1 MRKKDKQSNYPS
13 IFQWNA
19 RSISTNLLQ
28 FKHHID
34 SNDYSVL
41 ALQSL
46 NVEPSKLP
54 KLDNYYF
61 PPLYTCSKE
70 TGKVMTSIYVRTNLD
85 YSTSI
90 PVLKSHI
97 ENLKDFYLTAAVIK
111 INGNCQYNIM
121 SVYYPKGPDDG
132 NTDWMKNIDYG
143 HKKWIILGDFNSH
156 SPFWDAECKKV
167 THHRFLENIVDSP
180 LVFLN
185 DGSLTRVPDV
195 ATHKPSAI
203 DLSFVSNN
211 MVLDWEWSVG
221 EDTFG
226 SDHFPL
232 FIKNKNE
239 KIDTVCFDETV
250 PKFRYKFAKWDIF
263 KQDLESQQINDIKH
277 DNINQFYENFS
288 KSIISAAKK
297 SIPQIRPKTFK
308 NKSKEFWN
316 EQCESAVN
324 VKKDKYKKWLKQ
336 RSKENFEEKKIANI
350 EAKRTVAKA
359 RKELLIQFCEKE
371 VKESKDFHKVWPKL
385 NEIKNN
391 YVQQSY
397 PIKIEDNIFPT
408 SIDKAETFVNHFAKT
423 SNKESLSE
431 DMYNFRKKEEESD
444 SYSEP
449 KSNEDHYLN
458 APLTYQEFLD
468 SLRSLSNNETAVGID
483 GISYKMLA
491 NMPSSWKQLL
501 FSLYHKCWDE
511 GALPTIWQKSIIVP
525 IHKQGKPKSSV
536 ESYRPVALTSNCGK
550 LMEKIVL
557 KRLLYYCDK
566 NNIIPTH
573 QAGFRKGRCVTDH
586 LVKLSTQIKKQ
597 FAKRKSVLAT
607 FIDIKRAYDS
617 VWHERLLFKLK
628 EIGISGTMYMY
639 IKNYLKE
646 RSICTRINNKYSSFK
661 STNIGIPQG
670 SIIAPLLFSILIHD
684 LPSVISKK
692 FNLVQY
698 ADDICIWLNTNLRKN
713 VKYRN
718 IKYIEMLYQQ
728 EIDNIYLYMRQNG
741 FELSSEK
748 THLLLF
754 NNGSKS
760 SNLPKLKINGTEL
773 IYKYETKFLGVIFN
787 NKLSWKP
794 HIEHL
799 VNKARTRLNLLKVIS
814 GLSWGQHTP
823 TLIHL
828 ALSLVRSKLIYGQE
842 VYFSA
847 PSYLLKK
854 LQSIDSKAVKIALG
868 VPYHAKTT
876 SSYHQAN
883 VISLDDQ
890 RQMAVSKY
898 VIRSLSV
905 ENSNKE
911 EIMLNSEV
919 DFPKVSKNI
928 SYLIPIQNYTYRTM
942 QKCEIDI
949 NKVPVLPQQPAIPPW
964 EHKEASFDTDYKSC
978 TKKENPNIVA
988 IDAQC
993 NLNEKY
999 QFYLKI
1005 YTDGSMTETGDSG
1018 FGFFIPALDIKK
1030 SYYIGKHFSIFT
1042 AELYAILMALH
1053 CICNTKYDL
1062 YQILICV
1069 DSMSVLNVLQTWDCK
1084 TRPDI
1089 VFEIKFLIHTLIE
1102 RGLHI
1107 VFTWVPSHVN
1117 IRGNEVADKSAK
1129 QGTDKTNEKTKTVP
1143 LSLSCKEICNIISKN
1158 TRPNFED
1165 NSKIYNPFQQPR
1177 KISKLIYKM
1186 RLNAWSTKYSKNI
1199 NCICSNNELISIQ
1212 HILCECQ
1219 VMKELYEKENL
1230 ELPLVDNYKLLLNH
1244 EMFVKY
1250 AIVINNSPIGK
1261 FL

>member
-1 MRKKDKQSNYPS
+1 MKESGKQSILPS

-19 RSISTNLLQ
+19 RSIITNSLQ

-34 SNDYSVL
+34 NNNYSVL

-54 KLDNYYF
+54 KLENYYF
-61 PPLYTCSKE
+61 PPQYTCSKE
-70 TGKVMTSIYVRTNLD
+70 TGKVMTAIYVRTNLD
-85 YSTSI
+85 YCREL
-90 PVLKSHI
+90 PVLKSHM
-97 ENLKDFYLTAAVIK
+97 ENLKDFYLTSVIIK
-111 INGNCQYNIM
+111 INGDCQYNIM
-121 SVYYPKGPDDG
+121 SVYYPKGPDNE

-156 SPFWDAECKKV
+156 SPFWDSECNKV
-167 THHRFLENIVDSP
+167 THHRFIENIVDSP

-185 DGSLTRVPDV
+185 DGSTTRVPDV

-232 FIKNKNE
+232 FLKNKND
-239 KIDTVCFDETV
+239 KIDPLCSDEKV

-263 KQDLESQQINDIKH
+263 KKDLELVQIKEIEHPD
-277 DNINQFYENFS
+277 INQFYENFS
-288 KSIISAAKK
+288 KSIITAAKK
-297 SIPQIRPKTFK
+297 AIPQIKSKTSK

-316 EQCESAVN
+316 EKCNDAVT
-324 VKKDKYKKWLKQ
+324 VKKEKYKKWLKE
-336 RSKENFEEKKIANI
+336 RSDENFEEKKRANI
-350 EAKRTVAKA
+350 DAKRTVANA
-359 RKELLIQFCEKE
+359 RKELLIEFCEKE
-371 VKESKDFHKVWPKL
+371 IKESKDFHKVWPKL

-391 YVQQSY
+391 YVQQLY

-408 SIDKAETFVNHFAKT
+408 SEDKAEKFVNHFAKS

-431 DMYNFRKKEEESD
+431 DMYNYRKKEEESEY
-444 SYSEP
+444 YSEP
-449 KSNEDHYLN
+449 ESQEDHYLN

-468 SLRSLSNNETAVGID
+468 ALKSFANNETAVGID

-491 NMPSSWKQLL
+491 NMPSSWKELL
-501 FSLYHKCWDE
+501 FSLYHRCWDE

-566 NNIIPTH
+566 NNIIPKH

-617 VWHERLLFKLK
+617 VWHERLLLKLK
-628 EIGISGTMYMY
+628 EIGISGTMYTY

-692 FNLVQY
+692 FNVVQY

-713 VKYRN
+713 VKQRN
-718 IKYIEMLYQQ
+718 IKYIEKLYQY
-728 EIDNIYLYMRQNG
+728 EINNLYLYMRENG
-741 FELSSEK
+741 FELSTEK

-754 NNGSKS
+754 NNGSNAN
-760 SNLPKLKINGTEL
+760 NLPKIQINGSEL
-773 IYKYETKFLGVIFN
+773 IYKKETKFLGVIFN

-794 HIEHL
+794 HIDYL

-814 GLSWGQHTP
+814 SLSWGQHTP

-828 ALSLVRSKLIYGQE
+828 AVALVRSKLIYGQE

-847 PSYLLKK
+847 PKYLLKK
-854 LQSIDSKAVKIALG
+854 LQSIDSKAIKLALG

-883 VISLDDQ
+883 VISLEDQ

-905 ENSNKE
+905 ENNNKE
-911 EIMLNSEV
+911 EIMLDSDVE
-919 DFPKVSKNI
+919 FPKMSKNV
-928 SYLIPIQNYTYRTM
+928 SYLTPIQNYISQTL
-942 QKCEIDI
+942 KNCDIDI
-949 NKVPVLPQQPAIPPW
+949 KKVQILPQQPVIPPW
-964 EHKEASFDTDYKSC
+964 EHMEASFDINYTSY

-988 IDAQC
+988 VEAKC
-993 NLNEKY
+993 NLSEKY
-999 QFYLKI
+999 QYYLKVF
-1005 YTDGSMTETGDSG
+1005 TDGSMSETGDSG
-1018 FGFFIPALDIKK
+1018 FGFYIPALDVKK
-1030 SYYIGKHFSIFT
+1030 SFYIGKKFSIFT

-1069 DSMSVLNVLQTWDCK
+1069 DSMSVLNVLQSWDCR

-1089 VFEIKFLIHTLIE
+1089 VFEIKFLVHTLKS

-1117 IRGNEVADKSAK
+1117 IFGNEVADKLAK
-1129 QGTDKTNEKTKTVP
+1129 QGTDVNNEKTIRVP
-1143 LSLSCKEICNIISKN
+1143 LNLSCKELCNIIKENVKSAYSD
-1158 TRPNFED
+1158 D
-1165 NSKIYNPFQQPR
+1165 NLYNPCQQSR
-1177 KISKLIYKM
+1177 TISKLIYRL
-1186 RLNAWSTKYSKNI
+1186 RLNAWATKYSKNI
-1199 NCICSNNELISIQ
+1199 NCICSNTEIITVQ
-1212 HILCECQ
+1212 HILCDCPF
-1219 VMKELYEKENL
+1219 MKELYIQEKL
-1230 ELPLVDNYKLLLNH
+1230 TLPSTDKYKLLLNC
-1244 EMFVKY
+1244 EDFVNY
-1250 AIVINNSPIGK
+1250 ARIINKSPIGK